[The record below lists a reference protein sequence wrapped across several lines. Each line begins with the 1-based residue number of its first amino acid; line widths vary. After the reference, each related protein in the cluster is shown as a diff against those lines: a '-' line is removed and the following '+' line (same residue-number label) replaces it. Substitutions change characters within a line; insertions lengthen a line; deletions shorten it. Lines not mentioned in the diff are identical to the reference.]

1 MSSESFYSILLKS
14 QKMEKIKQLV
24 FLKKTEVK
32 EPVIESNLDLPDDGP
47 IETPESV
54 YKLEKTFSLSENA
67 NIPENMKILRS
78 SSQNDI

>member
-1 MSSESFYSILLKS
+1 MPDMLNN
-14 QKMEKIKQLV
+14 KINWARNQANYYITTNE
-24 FLKKTEVK
+24 KTEVK